1 MSSYQAIATMQKAI
15 IRYIDSKIPK
25 NLNKAQTGI
34 IDGKNVRSTNGR
46 TYRAEPVTNIYY
58 GNGSKVTFIIPDG
71 GGTAAIVGVNP

>member
-1 MSSYQAIATMQKAI
+1 MSSYQAIETMQKAI

-46 TYRAEPVTNIYY
+46 TYYRAEPVTDNYY
-58 GNGSKVTFIIPDG
+58 NDGDKVFFIVPDG
-71 GGTAAIVGVNP
+71 GGKAAIVGVA